1 MSYDPDAELVGI
13 GIFLAPNRSGEI
25 STEKKCISQLILV
38 LSSMLIM
45 LWTRF
50 FHIGNETTGQFMIT
64 KIAPDGPAFRTQQI
78 QVGDLLVQV
87 DDYLLEGMQIDEV
100 RKCITG
106 PPHSDIYLNLL
117 RPLMNA
123 ETGLEELNPIHV
135 NMKRERSSSS
145 QNSFTDRD
153 LSPNRYDGHQ
163 NSNGAGNGP
172 RMPKD
177 FFPQPIVGQAY
188 SQYTPSML
196 QVLCT
201 HLMRSLYSVAIW
213 TLIRVRHG

>member
-1 MSYDPDAELVGI
+1 
-13 GIFLAPNRSGEI
+13 
-25 STEKKCISQLILV
+25 
-38 LSSMLIM
+38 
-45 LWTRF
+45 
-50 FHIGNETTGQFMIT
+50 MIT

-87 DDYLLEGMQIDEV
+87 DDYLLDGMKIDEV
-100 RKCITG
+100 RRCITG

-123 ETGLEELNPIHV
+123 ETGIEELNPIHV

-145 QNSFTDRD
+145 KSSFHDRD
-153 LSPNRYDGHQ
+153 VSPSRYDGQQ
-163 NSNGAGNGP
+163 NSYGSGNGP

-188 SQYTPSML
+188 SQFTPSML
-196 QVLCT
+196 QVLLT
-201 HLMRSLYSVAIW
+201 IPMHSKNAVAIW
-213 TLIRVRHG
+213 SLDGRLFKFSHCYFILAYLPPYAMHIMSSFCTVPIFCRRPVIF